1 MEGGQRGSELFQ
13 ARDQDTRARNSQ
25 TKYIQS
31 TVSNVEKHFGDLC
44 SLFAAC
50 TRKTARLRDKSDLL
64 LVKAV
69 REYADTETPHLKY
82 GLSSF
87 ADHFALIQDYRH
99 AEVERLEAKVVKPL
113 KKYGSITKL
122 KKEDL
127 RVATDAIKRE
137 TKQLVQVEKLRLRN
151 PSDRQIVV
159 SLIYRG
165 LIYLFT
171 DHSNEG
177 GKSILAWISQGANEG
192 RENTGAENELHRVSM
207 DATRVSRQLEE
218 TIDDFQQ
225 DKIKDLKKIFG
236 DFITI
241 EMSFLA
247 KALEVY
253 SNVYQHVQNIDEEAD
268 MEIFR
273 NTLHLQDNQARL
285 SIVSANSASVINGTN
300 STLMS
305 GTSKP
310 QVCKKTQED
319 DDEDDEDN
327 DEDDEDD
334 DDDGDDDDDNGDD
347 DEEDDEEEEEEVKTK

>member
-31 TVSNVEKHFGDLC
+31 TVANVEKHFGDLC

-50 TRKTARLRDKSDLL
+50 TRKTARLRDKSDL

-127 RVATDAIKRE
+127 RIATDAIKRE

-151 PSDRQIVV
+151 PSDRQIV
-159 SLIYRG
+159 
-165 LIYLFT
+165 T
-171 DHSNEG
+171 
-177 GKSILAWISQGANEG
+177 Q
-192 RENTGAENELHRVSM
+192 AENELHRVSM

-241 EMSFLA
+241 EMSFHA

-310 QVCKKTQED
+310 QQVCKKTQED

-334 DDDGDDDDDNGDD
+334 EDDDDDGDDDNGD
-347 DEEDDEEEEEEVKTK
+347 DEEDDEEEEEEEEVKTK